1 MSNEVIL
8 KKITSLLMV
17 VFLLSALPLFS
28 KTKKILD
35 DKNKLSEISVTSNAI
50 VYNSDES
57 ENPKK
62 AAKDENSDHTPTP
75 KGVITIINDVEVF
88 NIEGFTNA
96 KIIKVEKAKRK
107 SSVAKKRFVKNNAVA
122 KPKIKVA
129 KISIQSTYN
138 NSKENSAAFS
148 QNSTDKIAFSTSS
161 RVEISKAIIY
171 LSQISRNTYRSGGNQ
186 KTIYINPVILSCH
199 FSGDHSIR
207 PPTS

>member
-8 KKITSLLMV
+8 KKITSLIMV

-28 KTKKILD
+28 KTKEILD

-62 AAKDENSDHTPTP
+62 VAKDENLDPTP
-75 KGVITIINDVEVF
+75 KGVITIINDAEVF

-107 SSVAKKRFVKNNAVA
+107 SSVAKKRFVKNNTVA

-171 LSQISRNTYRSGGNQ
+171 LSQISRNTYRSRGNQ